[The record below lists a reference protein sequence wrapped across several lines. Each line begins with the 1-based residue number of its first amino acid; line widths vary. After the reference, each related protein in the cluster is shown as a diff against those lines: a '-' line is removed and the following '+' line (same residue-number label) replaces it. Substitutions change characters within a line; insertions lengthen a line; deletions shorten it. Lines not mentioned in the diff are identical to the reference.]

1 MKTTKGGPWHV
12 IAWGTARN
20 SDPGGVMIILNMRT
34 FSGSDIRERLDPPPG
49 LTGRIGG
56 LHLKRRTQEGRQ
68 GFDLVLSVGYAFQ
81 NTDDEERRHK
91 FWDHLQRIHTN
102 GGARTQHLSAID
114 GNAHVMSER
123 MRPRTVFR

>member
-1 MKTTKGGPWHV
+1 MLSGASFNCLSLKRGGRLQEMLEDVAKWGIHFICLQSTQNHFRTKAATRREWKVKTTKGGPWHV

-34 FSGSDIRERLDPPPG
+34 FSGTDIRERLDPPPG

-68 GFDLVLSVGYAFQ
+68 GLI
-81 NTDDEERRHK
+81 
-91 FWDHLQRIHTN
+91 WC
-102 GGARTQHLSAID
+102 
-114 GNAHVMSER
+114 
-123 MRPRTVFR
+123 